1 DRLGIRIGD
10 WVVIQR
16 AGEVIP
22 QVVKVIESKRTGKE
36 RPVRPPSR
44 CPACH
49 GVITKERAE
58 EVAERC
64 INPSCPSQLAR
75 SVLHFGSRHAMDIE
89 GLGDIVVE
97 QLVSQGVIHNVAEIY
112 RLTEGDLL
120 KLPLFAERKAQKLLE
135 TIQASRT
142 RGLARLLYGLGI
154 RHVGEKAARGLAERF
169 GSMTRLMQVDQGTLE
184 QVPGIG
190 PVVAEA
196 VVQFFHQPE
205 TRQLIKELGAAG
217 VRMTEAV
224 RSGPHPLLHA
234 TFVFTGELSSMSR
247 NEAEALVRKLGGA
260 ASSSVSRKTTYV
272 VAGDAPG
279 SKLEQAKRLGVAIID
294 EAGFQQLIRKKGSQS
309 SGSQ

>member
-1 DRLGIRIGD
+1 
-10 WVVIQR
+10 
-16 AGEVIP
+16 
-22 QVVKVIESKRTGKE
+22 
-36 RPVRPPSR
+36 
-44 CPACH
+44 
-49 GVITKERAE
+49 
-58 EVAERC
+58 
-64 INPSCPSQLAR
+64 
-75 SVLHFGSRHAMDIE
+75 
-89 GLGDIVVE
+89 VE

-247 NEAEALVRKLGGA
+247 NEAEALVRKLGVA